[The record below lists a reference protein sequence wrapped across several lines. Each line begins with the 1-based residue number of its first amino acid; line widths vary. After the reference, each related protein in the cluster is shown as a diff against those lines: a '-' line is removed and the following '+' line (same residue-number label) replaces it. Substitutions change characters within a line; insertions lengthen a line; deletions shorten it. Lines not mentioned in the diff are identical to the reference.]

1 VKEVYIMASVARK
14 DGYKQA
20 AQARRLLAN
29 VSVAP
34 HVILCTLLL
43 AGIEQEVSY
52 RIATESF
59 QVGDIQINRRDGYWL
74 VASKFAGRYYVVV
87 KQNGSYLSSSKDERA
102 AVQHSVK
109 VIEYRTAPVATY
121 IEVATGVMH
130 NVSKTVDGYI
140 IDEVA

>member
-1 VKEVYIMASVARK
+1 MNRINTSRQTIAASQRNCNYHSNGA
-14 DGYKQA
+14 
-20 AQARRLLAN
+20 L
-29 VSVAP
+29 AP
-34 HVILCTLLL
+34 HVILCTLLI

-59 QVGDIQINRRDGYWL
+59 QVGDIRVNRRDGYWL

-87 KQNGSYLSSSKDERA
+87 RQNGCFISSSKDERA

-121 IEVATGVMH
+121 IEVATGITH
-130 NVSKTVDGYI
+130 NVSKTIDGYI
-140 IDEVA
+140 IEEVA